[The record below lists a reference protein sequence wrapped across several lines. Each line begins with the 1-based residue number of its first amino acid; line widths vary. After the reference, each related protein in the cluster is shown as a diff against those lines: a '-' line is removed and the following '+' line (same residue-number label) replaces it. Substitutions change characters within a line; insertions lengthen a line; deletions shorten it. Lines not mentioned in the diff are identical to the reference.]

1 MRREDMAW
9 VLPRGSKGEFC
20 CCLVFLFLKMEK
32 NNHCL
37 RADGNESVKKGE
49 VLMVGE
55 VSCKIDSLSLSEC
68 IIFRYCVNVRKY

>member
-9 VLPRGSKGEFC
+9 VLPGGSKGECC

-32 NNHCL
+32 NNHRL
-37 RADGNESVKKGE
+37 SADGNESVKKGE

-55 VSCKIDSLSLSEC
+55 VT
-68 IIFRYCVNVRKY
+68 